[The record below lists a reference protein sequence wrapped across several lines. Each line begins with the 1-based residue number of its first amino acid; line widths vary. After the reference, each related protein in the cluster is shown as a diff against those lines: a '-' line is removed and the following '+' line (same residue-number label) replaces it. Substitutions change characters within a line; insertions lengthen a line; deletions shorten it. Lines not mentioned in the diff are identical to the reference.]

1 MRINEIINETTSS
14 GGIATVAMPMTKMV
28 RRPSPVTKKKKK
40 KKVSETFVISHKT
53 EKGYVGY
60 NQAKMVA
67 SWLLNKQKD
76 LGVSPNDYNIVDT
89 KTDKSMTGSQFLKKY
104 ASLWK

>member
-40 KKVSETFVISHKT
+40 KKVSETFVII
-53 EKGYVGY
+53 
-60 NQAKMVA
+60 
-67 SWLLNKQKD
+67 KQKKVMWVITTKWLQ
-76 LGVSPNDYNIVDT
+76 LGC
-89 KTDKSMTGSQFLKKY
+89 
-104 ASLWK
+104 